1 MRPGTK
7 NGALL
12 RKKIVAARFFSY
24 LRKNPINPDK
34 QMENRLPNLNAPAR
48 ERIGWVD
55 LLRVT
60 ACFLVVFSHCCD
72 PFVGQFDNDRAAFL
86 TGAFSGSFV
95 RCCVP
100 LFVMMTGVLLLPVK
114 TGLAGFY
121 RKRIGRILAALVFW
135 SVVLP
140 LLYYVYLN
148 YVTASQSPAI
158 DPENF
163 TWGATQHK
171 LWTFVFNFT
180 FDTTPLWYLYM
191 LAGLYLIMPVISAWL
206 ERASRSELK
215 TLLGVWGVTLLLP
228 YAKMFA
234 PMLGYTGNFGNMGLY
249 GVCDWNEFGTFYYV
263 SGFAGYLVLAYY
275 LVKFP
280 PAWDWRRT
288 LAVCIPMFIA
298 GYLIT
303 AFGYVALQNHFPGNY
318 AYLEIVWYFA
328 GINVFMMTYP
338 VFVIVRKLDFKP
350 RAWLS
355 RLAGATFGIYLC
367 HFILVQAGYDLVARI
382 PALPTLLRI
391 LLIACLAF
399 AASYLVVA
407 AMQRFRVT
415 RRFVQ

>member
-1 MRPGTK
+1 MK
-7 NGALL
+7 
-12 RKKIVAARFFSY
+12 
-24 LRKNPINPDK
+24 
-34 QMENRLPNLNAPAR
+34 NRLPDPGAPAR
-48 ERIGWVD
+48 ERIGWID
-55 LLRVT
+55 LLRVI
-60 ACFLVVFSHCCD
+60 ACFLVVFSHSCD
-72 PFVGQFDNDRAAFL
+72 PFVAVFDSDRATFL
-86 TGAFSGSFV
+86 QGALAGSLV
-95 RCCVP
+95 RACVP
-100 LFVMMTGVLLLPVK
+100 LFVMMSGVLLLPVR
-114 TGLAGFY
+114 TDAGTFY

-135 SVVLP
+135 SLALPVLYF
-140 LLYYVYLN
+140 LYMRCVG
-148 YVTASQSPAI
+148 TASPSI
-158 DPENF
+158 DPALF
-163 TWGATQHK
+163 TGEATLRK
-171 LWTFVFNFT
+171 MWTFVFNFT
-180 FDTTPLWYLYM
+180 YDTTPLWYLYM
-191 LAGLYLIMPVISAWL
+191 LLGLYFILPILSAWL
-206 ERASRSELK
+206 ERASRRDLRIV
-215 TLLGVWGVTLLLP
+215 LGIWGATLLLP
-228 YAKMFA
+228 YVKMLA
-234 PMLGYTGNFGNMGLY
+234 PALGYAGNYGNMGLY